1 MHAKHLWKAKILVS
15 VLMLMLAF
23 LGLIISDL
31 HLDGGWIYWKWIV
44 FAYALLALGLSF
56 YTRKSEQKMSAVTI
70 AHELFHWLGVI
81 FAVFAVTF
89 LVNHGVISR
98 FDAGIFDLILLSLGV
113 FLAGVYIEHT
123 FFVVGITLSLMAI
136 VTGLLVQYM
145 YAIIIPLLLV
155 SFFIIVFVVWHKHR
169 NLENK

>member
-1 MHAKHLWKAKILVS
+1 MHSKHLWQAKIFVS

-31 HLDGGWIYWKWIV
+31 HFDGGWLYWKWIV

-56 YTRKSEQKMSAVTI
+56 YTRKSEQKVSAVTI
-70 AHELFHWLGVI
+70 VHELFHWVGVI
-81 FAVFAVTF
+81 LAVFSVTF
-89 LVNHGVISR
+89 LVNHGVVSR

-113 FLAGVYIEHT
+113 FLAGIYIEHT
-123 FFVVGITLSLMAI
+123 FFVVGITLALMAI

-145 YAIIIPLLLV
+145 YAIIIPLLIVAFLA
-155 SFFIIVFVVWHKHR
+155 IVFVVWHKHK
-169 NLENK
+169 NLEKK